1 MKVAIPPMTGSDD
14 TGAFEF
20 DPEQT
25 DPVEELAEAF
35 IHEEFDA
42 ALLAEIDREALESLV
57 ARAEAR
63 GDRSTDDLAE
73 EAALEVARIV
83 LARLEAFED

>member
-1 MKVAIPPMTGSDD
+1 MTSSDD

-63 GDRSTDDLAE
+63 ADRSTDDLAE

>member
-1 MKVAIPPMTGSDD
+1 MTVAIPPMTSSDD

-42 ALLAEIDREALESLV
+42 ALLAEVDREALESLV

-63 GDRSTDDLAE
+63 ADRSTDHLAE

>member
-1 MKVAIPPMTGSDD
+1 MTSSDD

-42 ALLAEIDREALESLV
+42 ALLAEVDREALESLV

-63 GDRSTDDLAE
+63 ADRSTDDLAE

>member
-1 MKVAIPPMTGSDD
+1 MTGSDD

-63 GDRSTDDLAE
+63 ADRSTDDLAR

>member
-1 MKVAIPPMTGSDD
+1 MTSSDD

-57 ARAEAR
+57 ARAETRA
-63 GDRSTDDLAE
+63 DRSTDDLAE

>member
-1 MKVAIPPMTGSDD
+1 MTSSDD

-20 DPEQT
+20 DPEQV

-63 GDRSTDDLAE
+63 ADRSTDDLAE

>member
-1 MKVAIPPMTGSDD
+1 MTVAILPMTSSDD

-20 DPEQT
+20 DPEQV

-63 GDRSTDDLAE
+63 ADRSTDDLAR

>member
-1 MKVAIPPMTGSDD
+1 MTVAIPPMTSSDD

-63 GDRSTDDLAE
+63 ADRSTDDLAE